1 MADHV
6 TIFDTTL
13 RDGEQSPGI
22 NLDARA
28 KIEIAEQLA
37 RLGVDVIEAGFP
49 QASPGDFAAVRA
61 VAERVKGRTIAAL
74 CRTAPGDI
82 DRAAEALGPAE
93 SARIHTFIA
102 TSKIH
107 MEHKLH
113 MTPEQVLTATTA
125 AVERAAGYT
134 GDVEFSAEDATR
146 SDPEFLKQ
154 VYGAAIAAG
163 ATTCNVADTVG
174 YMLPDHFAELV
185 AWLIAEVPSS
195 DRAVWSVHCHDDLGV
210 SVASSIAAV
219 KAGARQVEVAVNG
232 IGERAGN
239 CSLEEVV
246 MVLRTHAPSLGYA
259 INVDTREIARTSRL
273 VSLLTGYPVQPNKAV
288 VGVNAFAHES
298 GIHQHGVLNER
309 TTYEIMDPVELG
321 YDGSRL
327 VLGKHSGRHAVA
339 DALARLGF
347 KPTGDELD
355 LAFSRFKELADRK
368 ARITDADLEAIV
380 ADEVRAERQTYRFV
394 GLQVA
399 GGTVLAPTATVRV
412 AHDGNVVER
421 SAMGD
426 GMVDAAC
433 AAIAEAVGIDANLIA
448 FNASA
453 VTGGT
458 DALGDVTVQVES
470 AGNRASGRAVA
481 TDVVEASAR
490 AYLQAVNRLVG
501 LPPSVQSGNHN
512 ARRSVTV
519 PPPIQGQPDPAE
531 ANAAM
536 GRVFDVAVHVDGRRP
551 EPARQ
556 PVVAEPSQPAPAAAP
571 QQAGGFQ
578 MDTTMAAE
586 A

>member
-1 MADHV
+1 VPDHV
-6 TIFDTTL
+6 AIFDTTL

-22 NLDARA
+22 NLDAKD

-49 QASPGDFAAVRA
+49 QASQGDFEAVRA
-61 VAERVKGRTIAAL
+61 VAARVRGRTIAAL
-74 CRTAPGDI
+74 SRTAPGDI
-82 DRAAEALGPAE
+82 DRAAEALAPAE
-93 SARIHTFIA
+93 RARIHTFIA

-107 MEHKLH
+107 MEHKLR
-113 MTPEQVLTATTA
+113 MTPAQVLAATTS
-125 AVERAAGYT
+125 AVQRAKGHT

-146 SDPEFLKQ
+146 SDPEFLKR

-174 YMLPDHFAELV
+174 YMLPDDYAELV
-185 AWLIAEVPSS
+185 GWLIAEVPGAE
-195 DRAVWSVHCHDDLGV
+195 RAVWSVHCHDDLGV

-246 MVLRTHAPSLGYA
+246 MVLRTHAPSLGLSTD
-259 INVDTREIARTSRL
+259 VDTREIARTSRL
-273 VSLLTGYPVQPNKAV
+273 VSLLSGYPVQPNKAI
-288 VGVNAFAHES
+288 VGANAFAHES
-298 GIHQHGVLNER
+298 GIHQHGVLAER
-309 TTYEIMDPVELG
+309 TTYEVMDPVELG

-339 DALARLGF
+339 DALAKLGF
-347 KPTGDELD
+347 KPTGEELD
-355 LAFSRFKELADRK
+355 QAFVRFKQLADRK
-368 ARITDADLEAIV
+368 ARITDTDLEAIV

-399 GGTVLAPTATVRV
+399 GGTVLTPTATVRISHGGTV
-412 AHDGNVVER
+412 TER

-433 AAIAEAVGIDANLIA
+433 ATVAEAVGIRATLIA
-448 FNASA
+448 YNVSA
-453 VTGGT
+453 VSGGA
-458 DALGDVTVQVES
+458 DALGDVSVQVES
-470 AGNRASGRAVA
+470 GATRVSGRAVA

-490 AYLQAVNRLVG
+490 AYLQAVNKLVSLG
-501 LPPSVQSGNHN
+501 TPTGQGKDAQRQPAAPAKGP
-512 ARRSVTV
+512 ARTAAAVT
-519 PPPIQGQPDPAE
+519 PASADGRQGVVRRDGQVSPRAAQD
-531 ANAAM
+531 AM
-536 GRVFDVAVHVDGRRP
+536 GRVFGVAV
-551 EPARQ
+551 Q
-556 PVVAEPSQPAPAAAP
+556 
-571 QQAGGFQ
+571 GG
-578 MDTTMAAE
+578 E

>member
-1 MADHV
+1 
-6 TIFDTTL
+6 
-13 RDGEQSPGI
+13 
-22 NLDARA
+22 
-28 KIEIAEQLA
+28 
-37 RLGVDVIEAGFP
+37 
-49 QASPGDFAAVRA
+49 
-61 VAERVKGRTIAAL
+61 
-74 CRTAPGDI
+74 
-82 DRAAEALGPAE
+82 
-93 SARIHTFIA
+93 
-102 TSKIH
+102 
-107 MEHKLH
+107 
-113 MTPEQVLTATTA
+113 
-125 AVERAAGYT
+125 
-134 GDVEFSAEDATR
+134 
-146 SDPEFLKQ
+146 
-154 VYGAAIAAG
+154 
-163 ATTCNVADTVG
+163 
-174 YMLPDHFAELV
+174 
-185 AWLIAEVPSS
+185 
-195 DRAVWSVHCHDDLGV
+195 
-210 SVASSIAAV
+210 
-219 KAGARQVEVAVNG
+219 VNG

-246 MVLRTHAPSLGYA
+246 MVLRTHAPSLGYE
-259 INVDTREIARTSRL
+259 INIDTREIARTSRL

-355 LAFSRFKELADRK
+355 LAFARFKELADRK
-368 ARITDADLEAIV
+368 PRITDADLEAIV

-490 AYLQAVNRLVG
+490 AYLQAVNKLVG
-501 LPPSVQSGNHN
+501 LPPSVRIGNHSS
-512 ARRSVTV
+512 RRSVTV
-519 PPPIQGQPDPAE
+519 PPPVQGQPDPAE

-536 GRVFDVAVHVDGRRP
+536 GRVFDVAVHVDGRP

-571 QQAGGFQ
+571 QQTGGFQ

>member
-1 MADHV
+1 VPDHV

-22 NLDARA
+22 NLDAKD
-28 KIEIAEQLA
+28 KIEIAEQLS

-49 QASPGDFAAVRA
+49 QASQGDFEAVRA
-61 VAERVKGRTIAAL
+61 VAQRVRGRTIAAL
-74 CRTAPGDI
+74 SRTAPGDI
-82 DRAAEALGPAE
+82 DRAAEALAPAE
-93 SARIHTFIA
+93 HARIHTFIA

-107 MEHKLH
+107 MEHKLR
-113 MTPEQVLTATTA
+113 MTPAQVLAATTS
-125 AVERAAGYT
+125 AVERAKGHT
-134 GDVEFSAEDATR
+134 DDVEFSAEDATR

-174 YMLPDHFAELV
+174 YMLPDDYAELV
-185 AWLIAEVPSS
+185 AWLIAEVPGS

-246 MVLRTHAPSLGYA
+246 MVLRTHAPSLGFTTG
-259 INVDTREIARTSRL
+259 VDTREIARTSRL
-273 VSLLTGYPVQPNKAV
+273 VSLLSGYPVQPNKAI
-288 VGVNAFAHES
+288 VGANAFAHES
-298 GIHQHGVLNER
+298 GIHQHGVLAER
-309 TTYEIMDPVELG
+309 TTYEVMDPVELG

-339 DALARLGF
+339 DALAKLGF
-347 KPTGDELD
+347 KPTGEELD
-355 LAFSRFKELADRK
+355 QAFARFKQLADRK
-368 ARITDADLEAIV
+368 ARITDTDLEAIV
-380 ADEVRAERQTYRFV
+380 ADEVRAERQSYRFV

-399 GGTVLAPTATVRV
+399 GGTVLTPTATVRISHGGTV
-412 AHDGNVVER
+412 TER

-433 AAIAEAVGIDANLIA
+433 AAVAEAVGIDATLIA
-448 FNASA
+448 YNVSA
-453 VTGGT
+453 VTGGA
-458 DALGDVTVQVES
+458 DALGDVSVQVE
-470 AGNRASGRAVA
+470 AGGTRVGGRAVA

-490 AYLQAVNRLVG
+490 AYLQAVNKLVSLGTPSGHGRAGQAQPATPAAGAAAVTAPPNGRQPAAVRRDGQVSG
-501 LPPSVQSGNHN
+501 LSRFSE
-512 ARRSVTV
+512 
-519 PPPIQGQPDPAE
+519 PAQ
-531 ANAAM
+531 AAQDAM
-536 GRVFDVAVHVDGRRP
+536 GRVFGVAV
-551 EPARQ
+551 Q
-556 PVVAEPSQPAPAAAP
+556 
-571 QQAGGFQ
+571 GG
-578 MDTTMAAE
+578 E

>member
-1 MADHV
+1 
-6 TIFDTTL
+6 
-13 RDGEQSPGI
+13 
-22 NLDARA
+22 
-28 KIEIAEQLA
+28 
-37 RLGVDVIEAGFP
+37 
-49 QASPGDFAAVRA
+49 
-61 VAERVKGRTIAAL
+61 
-74 CRTAPGDI
+74 
-82 DRAAEALGPAE
+82 
-93 SARIHTFIA
+93 
-102 TSKIH
+102 
-107 MEHKLH
+107 MEHTLH
-113 MTPEQVLTATTA
+113 MTPEQVRTATREGVA
-125 AVERAAGYT
+125 RAARHT

-154 VYGAAIAAG
+154 VYGTAIAAG

-174 YMLPDHFAELV
+174 YMLPDHFADLV
-185 AWLIAEVPSS
+185 AWLIAEVEGS

-219 KAGARQVEVAVNG
+219 QSGARQVEVAVNG

-246 MVLRTHAPSLGYA
+246 MVLRTHAPSLGFSTS
-259 INVDTREIARTSRL
+259 VDTREIARTSRL

-347 KPTGDELD
+347 KPSREELD
-355 LAFSRFKELADRK
+355 QAFTRFKELADRK
-368 ARITDADLEAIV
+368 PRITDADLEAIV
-380 ADEVRAERQTYRFV
+380 ADEVRAERQAHRFV

-433 AAIAEAVGIDANLIA
+433 NAIAEAVGIEATLIA

-458 DALGDVTVQVES
+458 DALGEVTVQVES
-470 AGNRASGRAVA
+470 AGNRAIGRAVA
-481 TDVVEASAR
+481 ADVVEASAR
-490 AYLQAVNRLVG
+490 AYLQAVNKLTG
-501 LPPSVQSGNHN
+501 LPPSATQGNH
-512 ARRSVTV
+512 ARRSATV
-519 PPPIQGQPDPAE
+519 SSSPAPVQPRPGQPSPVE
-531 ANAAM
+531 ASAAM
-536 GRVFDVAVHVDGRRP
+536 GRVFDVVGRVDG
-551 EPARQ
+551 Q
-556 PVVAEPSQPAPAAAP
+556 PMATGAQPA
-571 QQAGGFQ
+571 GSI
-578 MDTTMAAE
+578 TAE
-586 A
+586 TVIGVEA